1 MRVISY
7 YVLKLLEPSTNNL
20 KIAMFFHSIYYNTP
34 THTNSLKVLY
44 RVVFSSF
51 PFTIVAKHQKINRQS
66 VWLCIIMMIMSM
78 VAAILF
84 HTEELQ

>member
-1 MRVISY
+1 MSHNITKR
-7 YVLKLLEPSTNNL
+7 LELSTNNL

-34 THTNSLKVLY
+34 THTNSLKVSY

-66 VWLCIIMMIMSM
+66 VWLCIIMMIISM